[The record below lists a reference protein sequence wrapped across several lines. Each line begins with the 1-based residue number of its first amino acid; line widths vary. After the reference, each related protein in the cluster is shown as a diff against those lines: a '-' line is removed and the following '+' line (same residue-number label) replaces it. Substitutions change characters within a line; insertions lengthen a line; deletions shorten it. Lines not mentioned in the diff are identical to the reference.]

1 LDGDRSRD
9 GKDEKP
15 RPSKRTFCNAFTG
28 CQGKRSD
35 VAPMKDYDYG
45 HDSPKEPLDDI
56 AREPIDDVARDIL
69 AEARLWEAFQARNSM
84 LTPLMRRQG
93 FFGREKRA
101 AHSNDDSLKTPAS
114 HGGKGQRSE

>member
-1 LDGDRSRD
+1 LDGDRNRD
-9 GKDEKP
+9 GKDEKS

-45 HDSPKEPLDDI
+45 LESLKEASLDDNSV
-56 AREPIDDVARDIL
+56 DDVARYFL
-69 AEARLWEAFQARNSM
+69 AMARLMEAIQARNSM
-84 LTPLMRRQG
+84 MTPLMRRQG

-101 AHSNDDSLKTPAS
+101 THPTDDSLDIPAS
-114 HGGKGQRSE
+114 RGGKGQRSE